1 MKKLMILLVL
11 AALVP
16 AGCGAPAADVAP
28 QQILPSAL
36 PVQEKLTYQV
46 DTRLWEDAVLAED
59 GTVLASYSF
68 YLPEMTVLTEEG
80 VRLETARTEE
90 EETALAAAETFNQRF
105 LDWLSDEELD
115 SMAQEAAQE
124 LEWYR
129 EAGAEWFGG
138 YRQELTVSAYQTEHL
153 VSLEGTYYSYAG
165 GPHPNTWH
173 MGWNFDLD
181 SGMFF
186 GAESLA
192 ADSAEFQ
199 AAVLEELIRQAD
211 ARAAE
216 NGLEPQEF
224 FWTDYR
230 DILANWSS
238 YAVFFDAGGMLI
250 VFSPYELASYAAGTQ
265 AFRLSYAWLLPYLS
279 EHGLAVLELAEE

>member
-124 LEWYR
+124 LEW
-129 EAGAEWFGG
+129 
-138 YRQELTVSAYQTEHL
+138 
-153 VSLEGTYYSYAG
+153 
-165 GPHPNTWH
+165 
-173 MGWNFDLD
+173 
-181 SGMFF
+181 
-186 GAESLA
+186 
-192 ADSAEFQ
+192 
-199 AAVLEELIRQAD
+199 
-211 ARAAE
+211 
-216 NGLEPQEF
+216 
-224 FWTDYR
+224 
-230 DILANWSS
+230 
-238 YAVFFDAGGMLI
+238 
-250 VFSPYELASYAAGTQ
+250 
-265 AFRLSYAWLLPYLS
+265 
-279 EHGLAVLELAEE
+279 